1 MASRSERRHPR
12 ENARRIPT
20 NEEIA
25 YRTAQDYI
33 ANTAKLVN
41 ECYFKAMRNN
51 GISEV
56 RANKI
61 LAATEDIIKLEANKN
76 C

>member
-1 MASRSERRHPR
+1 MNRQEKRHPK
-12 ENARRIPT
+12 ENRRRIQT

-33 ANTAKLVN
+33 TNTAKLIN

-51 GISEV
+51 GISII

-61 LAATEDIIKLEANKN
+61 LEQTEDIIKLEANKN

>member
-1 MASRSERRHPR
+1 MNRQEKRHPR
-12 ENARRIPT
+12 ENVRRIPT
-20 NEEIA
+20 NEQIA
-25 YRTAQDYI
+25 YITAQDYI
-33 ANTAKLVN
+33 TNTAKIIN

-61 LAATEDIIKLEANKN
+61 LAATEDIIKLEAKKN

>member
-1 MASRSERRHPR
+1 MNRQEKRHP
-12 ENARRIPT
+12 NGNKRRIPT

-25 YRTAQDYI
+25 CRTAQDYI
-33 ANTAKLVN
+33 TNTAKIVN

-61 LAATEDIIKLEANKN
+61 LAATEDIIRLEAK
-76 C
+76 

>member
-1 MASRSERRHPR
+1 MNRQEKRHPR
-12 ENARRIPT
+12 ENARRVPT

-33 ANTAKLVN
+33 TNTANIVN

-61 LAATEDIIKLEANKN
+61 LAETENIIRLEAK
-76 C
+76 